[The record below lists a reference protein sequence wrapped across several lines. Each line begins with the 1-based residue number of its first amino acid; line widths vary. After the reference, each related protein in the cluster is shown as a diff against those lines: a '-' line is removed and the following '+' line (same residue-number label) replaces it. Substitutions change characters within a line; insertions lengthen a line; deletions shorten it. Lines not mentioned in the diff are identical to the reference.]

1 MAYVGT
7 PIDTTNQFQSL
18 QGKRFSGDGSTT
30 AFTLDIAP
38 SSVFDIEVFVEN
50 VRQDPNS
57 AYGISGTTLTFTGAP
72 PSGTNNIYVVH
83 QAKAV
88 GTIDV
93 PASGVVPAS
102 LASNII
108 SGQTELATRP
118 ADTDEFLV
126 SDAGTIKRVDYS
138 LVKHGITEAD
148 QFRLTTAFTNDAQ
161 PISSNLERNDTS
173 FSKIG
178 TGMSES
184 SGVFTFPS
192 TGIYL
197 VKYNIT
203 TILGGNGE
211 DNKVNPLIEITTDNS
226 SFSTAADSQE
236 SLADHGGGTTARAS
250 QELNIIFDVTNT
262 STHKVRFSVLVEN
275 IQTQTNA
282 SSTDNQTYFTFI
294 RLGDT

>member
-1 MAYVGT
+1 MGT
-7 PIDTTNQFQSL
+7 VFVDNLEPQSGTSL
-18 QGKRFSGDGSTT
+18 TLGASGD
-30 AFTLDIAP
+30 TL
-38 SSVFDIEVFVEN
+38 
-50 VRQDPNS
+50 
-57 AYGISGTTLTFTGAP
+57 
-72 PSGTNNIYVVH
+72 
-83 QAKAV
+83 QA
-88 GTIDV
+88 
-93 PASGVVPAS
+93 ASGVTNN
-102 LASNII
+102 LGI
-108 SGQTELATRP
+108 S
-118 ADTDEFLV
+118 
-126 SDAGTIKRVDYS
+126 
-138 LVKHGITEAD
+138 EAD

-161 PISSNLERNDTS
+161 PIGSNLERNDTS

-184 SGVFTFPS
+184 SGVFTFPR

-226 SFSTAADSQE
+226 SYSTAADSQE

-275 IQTQTNA
+275 TQTQTNA
-282 SSTDNQTYFTFI
+282 SSTDNRTYFTFI

>member
-1 MAYVGT
+1 MGT
-7 PIDTTNQFQSL
+7 IFVDNLEPQSGTSL
-18 QGKRFSGDGSTT
+18 TLGASGD
-30 AFTLDIAP
+30 TL
-38 SSVFDIEVFVEN
+38 
-50 VRQDPNS
+50 
-57 AYGISGTTLTFTGAP
+57 
-72 PSGTNNIYVVH
+72 
-83 QAKAV
+83 QA
-88 GTIDV
+88 
-93 PASGVVPAS
+93 ASGVTNN
-102 LASNII
+102 LGI
-108 SGQTELATRP
+108 S
-118 ADTDEFLV
+118 
-126 SDAGTIKRVDYS
+126 
-138 LVKHGITEAD
+138 EAD

-161 PISSNLERNDTS
+161 PIASNLERNDTS

-184 SGVFTFPS
+184 SGVFTFPR

-197 VKYNIT
+197 IKYNIT

-282 SSTDNQTYFTFI
+282 SSTDNRTYFTFI